1 MFSVLKKII
10 KTGKVTERII
20 QLQPQDEAFHQLGLQ
35 VKAHVTRH
43 FAGSVAIR
51 AVDAGS
57 CNGCELEI
65 HAINNAFYNCEQ
77 YGVHFVASPRHADI
91 LLVTGPMSK
100 HMEEALLRA
109 YKATPDPKWVIAMG
123 DCAINGGVFGEN
135 YATLGAV
142 EHVIPVDVRIAG
154 CAPTPT
160 QLLQGILALMQ
171 QTQPVSKQ

>member
-1 MFSVLKKII
+1 
-10 KTGKVTERII
+10 
-20 QLQPQDEAFHQLGLQ
+20 
-35 VKAHVTRH
+35 
-43 FAGSVAIR
+43 
-51 AVDAGS
+51 
-57 CNGCELEI
+57 
-65 HAINNAFYNCEQ
+65 
-77 YGVHFVASPRHADI
+77 
-91 LLVTGPMSK
+91 
-100 HMEEALLRA
+100 
-109 YKATPDPKWVIAMG
+109 MG